1 MRQRTSYLNFGI
13 ISMTSFIGIVNSF
26 YYLNFEIMLTLCA
39 VEILILFYTFFRK
52 NYGQYICLYL
62 IFLAFSMESENFVGD
77 ADFYG
82 FKNFRL
88 FGVNL
93 ATLMIIPIALKAIIN
108 FNKFKLLNY
117 ELFSV
122 LKMLTYF
129 TVIGSIMGVIIYILD
144 DYGFSSKE
152 GSLKEMV
159 NTYYYFFI
167 PYVTFLSLSW
177 GILND
182 PKAVP
187 RIKQYLFSCI
197 PATAIVFSFCYIF
210 GNYGNRMG
218 NESLQVSEIY
228 FILVSSLVLI
238 SFHDFSTR
246 EKFVILVS
254 GSIIALLSIM
264 YNASG
269 KILIMVMITPLIW
282 LFIYLKQSAV
292 RFQLKHILG
301 ILLFLFVML
310 QITPK
315 ILGYENNVLIAKTND
330 ISGLIS
336 FVTTGDLK
344 LIPDS
349 PMMRISEFINV
360 GYEYIIHPWFLFFGK
375 GFIGSV
381 QDHLGLFPTLNEF
394 DFSEWQLE
402 LEAYHSLHESFNVF
416 FLTGGLAGL
425 YILVKSLYIAFHNI
439 NYSPWLVFGGI
450 WLLFFYGYHMN
461 VSIFGIT
468 CLVIGLYEVNN
479 RKIKDAECLT
489 EKGDSILYV
498 NKIVSK

>member
-1 MRQRTSYLNFGI
+1 MKYHKMRQSTSYINYGI
-13 ISMTSFIGIVNSF
+13 IALTSFIGIVNSF
-26 YYLNFEIMLTLCA
+26 YYADFEIMFTLCA
-39 VEILILFYTFFRK
+39 VELLFLFYAFFSK
-52 NYGQYICLYL
+52 KYGQYICLYM
-62 IFLAFSMESENFVGD
+62 IFLAFSMESDNFVGG
-77 ADFYG
+77 ANFYG

-93 ATLMIIPIALKAIIN
+93 AALMILPIAIKAIIN
-108 FNKFKLLNY
+108 FNKFKFLNK
-117 ELFSV
+117 ELSSV

-129 TVIGSIMGVIIYILD
+129 SVIGSIMGVIIYMLD
-144 DYGFSSKE
+144 DYGFTSKE
-152 GSLKEMV
+152 GSLKEMI

-167 PYVTFLSLSW
+167 PFVTFFSLAW
-177 GILND
+177 GIVND

-187 RIKQYLFSCI
+187 HIKQYLFSCI

-238 SFHDFSTR
+238 SFHVFSTK

-254 GSIIALLSIM
+254 GTIIALLSIM

-282 LFIYLKQSAV
+282 LFIYLKQSAA
-292 RFQLKHILG
+292 RLQLKHILEV
-301 ILLFLFVML
+301 LFLLLVML
-310 QITPK
+310 KITPMM
-315 ILGYENNVLIAKTND
+315 LGSENNVLTTKAND
-330 ISGLIS
+330 IEGLIS
-336 FVTTGDLK
+336 FVATGDLK

-349 PMMRISEFINV
+349 PMMRITEFINV
-360 GYEYIIHPWFLFFGK
+360 GYEYVIHPWFMLFGK
-375 GFIGSV
+375 GFIGSI
-381 QDHLGLFPTLNEF
+381 QDHLGLFPDLTEA
-394 DFSEWQLE
+394 DFSKWQLE

-416 FLTGGLAGL
+416 FLTGGLIGL
-425 YILVKSLYIAFHNI
+425 YILVKSLYIAFRNI

-450 WLLFFYGYHMN
+450 WLLLFYGYHMN

-468 CLVIGLYEVNN
+468 CLVVGLYEA
-479 RKIKDAECLT
+479 KKE
-489 EKGDSILYV
+489 
-498 NKIVSK
+498 